1 MLFINWRRGLPP
13 ELLRKGRFDEI
24 FFVDLPTITE
34 RKEIFKVHLKKRLK
48 DAEVCAEIKPNDAK
62 IITTLAKMT
71 EGFIG
76 SEIEQVV
83 ISALCDAFFE
93 NRALQFSDFE
103 KAIANTVPLSKTQ
116 KEQILAIREWANI
129 RAVCAS
135 SKESIE
141 KYTETPTTQT
151 PNDNTSQD
159 VNASRGG
166 RRLDV

>member
-1 MLFINWRRGLPP
+1 MHIKR
-13 ELLRKGRFDEI
+13 
-24 FFVDLPTITE
+24 
-34 RKEIFKVHLKKRLK
+34 RLK
-48 DAEVCAEIKPNDAK
+48 DPEVCAVVKPDDVEMINK
-62 IITTLAKMT
+62 LAEMT

-103 KAIANTVPLSKTQ
+103 KAIANTVPLSQTQ
-116 KEQILAIREWANI
+116 KEQILAIREWANV

-135 SKESIE
+135 SKERVE
-141 KYTETPTTQT
+141 KYTSSETP
-151 PNDNTSQD
+151 QD
-159 VNASRGG
+159 VNAARGG

>member
-1 MLFINWRRGLPP
+1 MN
-13 ELLRKGRFDEI
+13 
-24 FFVDLPTITE
+24 
-34 RKEIFKVHLKKRLK
+34 
-48 DAEVCAEIKPNDAK
+48 
-62 IITTLAKMT
+62 

-93 NRALQFSDFE
+93 NRVLKFSDFE
-103 KAIANTVPLSKTQ
+103 KAIANTVPLSQTQ
-116 KEQILAIREWANI
+116 KEQILAIREWANV

-141 KYTETPTTQT
+141 KYTPQT
-151 PNDNTSQD
+151 ANVTANQD
-159 VNASRGG
+159 ISASRGG